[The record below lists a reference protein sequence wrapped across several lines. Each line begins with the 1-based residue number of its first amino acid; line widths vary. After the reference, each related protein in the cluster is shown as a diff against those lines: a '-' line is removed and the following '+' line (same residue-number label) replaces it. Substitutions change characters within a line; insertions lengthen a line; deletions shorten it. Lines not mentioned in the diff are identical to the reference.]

1 MIVDERPINPDK
13 KYLEEYLESLK
24 KVEIKPFLKK
34 KSQEVLPCYHNRN
47 NLDEEQKQTTSKGCS
62 RHKSKAEI
70 YHEIK

>member
-34 KSQEVLPCYHNRN
+34 KSQEVLPCYHNRS
-47 NLDEEQKQTTSKGCS
+47 NLDDEHKKIISKRYS
-62 RHKSKAEI
+62 RNKSKA
-70 YHEIK
+70 

>member
-47 NLDEEQKQTTSKGCS
+47 NLDDVHKQTIFKGYS
-62 RHKSKAEI
+62 RNKSKA
-70 YHEIK
+70 